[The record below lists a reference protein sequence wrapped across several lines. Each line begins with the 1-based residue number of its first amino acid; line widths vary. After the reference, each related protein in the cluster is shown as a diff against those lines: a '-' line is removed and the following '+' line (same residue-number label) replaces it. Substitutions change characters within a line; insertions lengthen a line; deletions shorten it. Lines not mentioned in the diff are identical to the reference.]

1 MCGIFGAVVRE
12 GDVSGALLEGLRRL
26 EYRGYDSAGLAVIT
40 THGDLEVRR
49 AEGRLDALAARLR
62 ETSFGGSASVGVG
75 HTRWATHGAPVE
87 RNAHPHRDCGGDLV
101 VVHNGIIENYLDLR
115 RDLAARGHRF
125 ASETD
130 TEVLAHLVEENLKA
144 GTGGPPDAGALA
156 RAVHVSLAGVRG
168 AYALVVLSRR
178 HPETLVAAR
187 ADVPLCLGIARDAT
201 YCASDVPAFLDRT
214 REVVFLHNGEVAEIT
229 AGGYALRRLEGE
241 RVERAP
247 SRIDWDAAAVERGG
261 YPHFM
266 LKEIHEQPDVL
277 AAAAFDRLDEARG
290 DVRFED
296 PLFDDDE
303 RWRKVSRIDLVACG
317 SALHA
322 GFVGRFYFER
332 LARLP
337 AQADF
342 ASEYRYRAPL
352 PADGAFFLA
361 ISQSGETADTLGA
374 AREAARR
381 GLPVAAIVNAVGS
394 TLWREAHG
402 VVGTHAGPEVG
413 VAATKT
419 FLAQLV
425 ALYLLAIRAGRARG
439 ALTAEEGR
447 SRIHD
452 LRALRA
458 HLVAVLEG
466 DTRAA
471 IARIAE
477 REKDAKGFLFL
488 GRGLQY
494 PIALEGA
501 LKLKEISYL
510 HAEGYPAGEMKHGP
524 IALVEKALP
533 VVALATAS
541 PLLEKTFTNMQEVRA
556 RGGKLIALSSRGDGA
571 AASVADE
578 VLEVPSVP
586 EDLAP
591 LVNVIPLQLLAYEIA
606 RLRGCDIDMPR
617 NLAKSVTV
625 E

>member
-1 MCGIFGAVVRE
+1 
-12 GDVSGALLEGLRRL
+12 
-26 EYRGYDSAGLAVIT
+26 
-40 THGDLEVRR
+40 
-49 AEGRLDALAARLR
+49 
-62 ETSFGGSASVGVG
+62 
-75 HTRWATHGAPVE
+75 
-87 RNAHPHRDCGGDLV
+87 
-101 VVHNGIIENYLDLR
+101 
-115 RDLAARGHRF
+115 
-125 ASETD
+125 
-130 TEVLAHLVEENLKA
+130 
-144 GTGGPPDAGALA
+144 
-156 RAVHVSLAGVRG
+156 
-168 AYALVVLSRR
+168 
-178 HPETLVAAR
+178 
-187 ADVPLCLGIARDAT
+187 
-201 YCASDVPAFLDRT
+201 
-214 REVVFLHNGEVAEIT
+214 
-229 AGGYALRRLEGE
+229 
-241 RVERAP
+241 
-247 SRIDWDAAAVERGG
+247 
-261 YPHFM
+261 
-266 LKEIHEQPDVL
+266 
-277 AAAAFDRLDEARG
+277 
-290 DVRFED
+290 
-296 PLFDDDE
+296 
-303 RWRKVSRIDLVACG
+303 
-317 SALHA
+317 
-322 GFVGRFYFER
+322 VGRFYFER

-342 ASEYRYRAPL
+342 ASEYRYRTPL

-381 GLPVAAIVNAVGS
+381 GLPVGAIVNAVGS
-394 TLWREAHG
+394 TLWREAQG

-439 ALTAEEGR
+439 ALTGEEGR
-447 SRIHD
+447 ARIHG

-458 HLVAVLEG
+458 HLGAVLEG
-466 DTRAA
+466 DVRAA

-533 VVALATAS
+533 VVALATSS

-556 RGGKLIALSSRGDGA
+556 RGGRLIALSSKGDPSA
-571 AASVADE
+571 AAVADE

-591 LVNVIPLQLLAYEIA
+591 LVNVVPLQLLAYEIA

>member
-1 MCGIFGAVVRE
+1 MCGIFGAVARE
-12 GDVSGALLEGLRRL
+12 GNVSGALLEGLRRL
-26 EYRGYDSAGLAVIT
+26 EYRGYDSAGLAVVT
-40 THGDLEVRR
+40 TLGELEVRR
-49 AEGRLDALAARLR
+49 AEGRLDALAARVA
-62 ETSFGGSASVGVG
+62 EKAFGAPALVGVG
-75 HTRWATHGAPVE
+75 HTRWATHGPPVE
-87 RNAHPHRDCGGDLV
+87 RNAHPHRDCGGELV
-101 VVHNGIIENYLDLR
+101 VVHNGIIENYLELR

-125 ASETD
+125 ASDTD
-130 TEVLAHLVEENLKA
+130 TEVLAHLVEENLRT
-144 GTGGPPDAGALA
+144 GEGGPAGAGPLA
-156 RAVHVSLAGVRG
+156 RAVHASLPAVRG

-178 HPETLVAAR
+178 HPGTLVAAR
-187 ADVPLCLGIARDAT
+187 ADVPLCLGIAPDAI

-214 REVVFLHNGEVAEIT
+214 REVVFLHNGEVAEIS
-229 AGGYALRRLEGE
+229 AEGFRIRRLDGGE
-241 RVERAP
+241 VERKAV
-247 SRIDWDAAAVERGG
+247 RVDWDAAAAERGG

-296 PLFDDDE
+296 PFFDEDA
-303 RWRKVSRIDLVACG
+303 RWKSVSRVDLVACG

-322 GFVGRFYFER
+322 GFVGRFFFER
-332 LARLP
+332 LARLH

-352 PADGAFFLA
+352 PADGALFLA

-394 TLWREAHG
+394 TLWRESDA

-447 SRIHD
+447 TRIHD

-458 HLVAVLEG
+458 HLGAVLDG

-471 IARIAE
+471 LARIAD

-524 IALVEKALP
+524 IALVEKSLP
-533 VVALATAS
+533 VVALATRS

-556 RGGKLIALSSRGDGA
+556 RGGRLIALSSRGDGA
-571 AASVADE
+571 VAAVADE

-591 LVNVIPLQLLAYEIA
+591 LVNVVPLQLLAYEIA
-606 RLRGCDIDMPR
+606 LRRGCDIDMPR